1 MYNSSF
7 KLPYYLYCNYS
18 IYFKDAPRQNKKIL
32 FDADGEGSNPSMVHS
47 NNVTAE
53 SSKNISGNKTTKKQQ
68 LFNDEDDGNNS
79 ADDDYTAN
87 FEVKEQFQGE
97 KGRKLMKLQN
107 RYQGD
112 SRFKLDSKFMEND
125 NEIDNDDNNMIRNT
139 ESNSQRNID
148 ENLDDEEN
156 ERKWQYNI
164 LESVV
169 GKKLYHES
177 SRETKKKLVYRLIL
191 NFQCLNYTIFHYPIN
206 FVFQNATSD
215 VTFRSNSS

>member
-1 MYNSSF
+1 
-7 KLPYYLYCNYS
+7 
-18 IYFKDAPRQNKKIL
+18 
-32 FDADGEGSNPSMVHS
+32 MVHS
-47 NNVTAE
+47 NNVTAKL
-53 SSKNISGNKTTKKQQ
+53 SKNISSNKTTKKQQ

-125 NEIDNDDNNMIRNT
+125 NESDNDDNNMTRIT
-139 ESNSQRNID
+139 ESNSQQHVD

-164 LESVV
+164 LEGVV

-177 SRETKKKLVYRLIL
+177 SRETKKKFVYCSIL
-191 NFQCLNYTIFHYPIN
+191 NFCSL
-206 FVFQNATSD
+206 S
-215 VTFRSNSS
+215 